1 MIRTSPVTRCAAIGL
16 ATVLLVAAC
25 SSSGSKPSPGSSGA
39 GAGAGSGAGSA
50 SASAS
55 GLSTSEFVSAA
66 NDDMKKLKINA
77 SQLGDLASQLNIPQ
91 SWIDGAKKEGKV
103 TIETDQHP
111 DVTDPLKKAFE
122 ERYPYIKANF
132 VYGSTSAFRSQALVA
147 FKQGKN
153 VADVIGG
160 ITATLR
166 DFEQAGAL
174 VKLTDLPV
182 WKDIP
187 ENSKD
192 PAGYWIGYATKFW
205 GIGYNT
211 DKVKVSD
218 LPKTWQDVTSNA
230 RMKQSDVGITDK
242 PELYVYAL
250 AAKYGIPFAQD
261 FSNQLFAN
269 GLQQRNEGQGAL
281 PQLIANGTVSMVLPT
296 ASYTVEKLADKGAPV
311 SWYTPQ
317 PPASHP
323 SDLDIMSNAK
333 DPNAAKIFTNW
344 EASSEGELVAAVAEN
359 VSPVNDAF
367 KSVSAL
373 YPYADQVVGKDWIN
387 DDSSKEPGIMDA
399 IDPIWDQHW
408 AK

>member
-1 MIRTSPVTRCAAIGL
+1 MGVV
-16 ATVLLVAAC
+16 TVLLVAAC
-25 SSSGSKPSPGSSGA
+25 SSSGGTPSGKS
-39 GAGAGSGAGSA
+39 AGSGVP
-50 SASAS
+50 
-55 GLSTSEFVSAA
+55 TNQFVSAA
-66 NDDMKKLKINA
+66 TDDMKKLSINA
-77 SQLGDLASQLNIPQ
+77 SQLGDLSSQLNIPQ
-91 SWIDGAKKEGKV
+91 SWIDAAKKEGKV

-132 VYGSTSAFRSQALVA
+132 VYGSTSASRSQALVA

-160 ITATLR
+160 ITATLQ
-166 DFEQAGAL
+166 DFEKANAL
-174 VKLTDLPV
+174 VKLNDLPV

-187 ENSKD
+187 NNSKD
-192 PAGYWIGYATKFW
+192 PSGYWIGYATKFW

-218 LPKTWQDVTSNA
+218 LPKTWQDVTSNP
-230 RMKQSDVGITDK
+230 RMKQKDVGITDK

-250 AAKYGIPFAQD
+250 ANAYGIPFAQN
-261 FSNQLFAN
+261 FSEQLFAN

-296 ASYTVEKLADKGAPV
+296 ASYTIEQLAQKGAPV
-311 SWYTPQ
+311 AWYTPQ
-317 PPASHP
+317 PAASHP

-333 DPNAAKIFTNW
+333 DPYAAKIFTNW
-344 EASSEGELVAAVAEN
+344 EASTEGELVAAVAEN

-367 KSVSAL
+367 KSVAAL
-373 YPYADQVVGKDWIN
+373 YPYADQVVGKDWLF
-387 DDSSKEPGIMDA
+387 DDSNKEPGIMNA
-399 IDPIWDQHW
+399 IDPIWDKHW